1 MDLKKAVDQP
11 LALAIEWI
19 QRMVRRPF
27 SNQLSKKVVWIGAL
41 IVAAPPLE
49 NLLISTLLRKFFEI
63 DLGIEMPDLYSYV
76 AGVAVIALGLL
87 NHLAYIFLNLKHEN
101 EQGEARVSEYRELWT
116 RIHTMADSTLR
127 LSNLY
132 GGAYRDSDQAYLSK
146 AQEDITK
153 VQEYVGL
160 SKPFIPSQNIVS
172 ESLALAQNCRK
183 EAEAFL
189 GVIDMKKRPSSSYSL
204 ARAAKEA
211 SDAGRKIEVA
221 YEELKAMIAEEIG
234 RLKNRPS
241 SY

>member
-1 MDLKKAVDQP
+1 MDLKRVVNQP
-11 LALAIEWI
+11 LVLAIEWI
-19 QRMVRRPF
+19 QRMVRRPL
-27 SNQLSKKVVWIGAL
+27 SNKLSKTVVWIGAL

-49 NLLISTLLRKFFEI
+49 NLLISTILKKFFEI
-63 DLGIEMPDLYSYV
+63 DLGIETPDLYTYI
-76 AGVAVIALGLL
+76 AGTTVIALGLL
-87 NHLAYIFLNLKHEN
+87 NHFAYIFLNLKHER
-101 EQGEARVSEYRELWT
+101 EQGEARVSEFRELWT

-132 GGAYRDSDQAYLSK
+132 GGAYRDSDQTYLSK
-146 AQEDITK
+146 AHEDVTK

-160 SKPFIPSQNIVS
+160 NKPFIPSQDIVS
-172 ESLALAQNCRK
+172 KSLALAQNCRM

-189 GVIDMKKRPSSSYSL
+189 GVIDMKKCPSSNYSL

-211 SDAGRKIEVA
+211 SDAGGKIEVA